1 MISEM
6 LLKFGSAPGVVPVA
20 MPVTPVTLFVGPNN
34 SGKSKV
40 LTEIE
45 RFSNE
50 GQVSTNDLILDRLT
64 FQPMSADEA
73 QLAIAGLTVAPNQN
87 QAQAPGHIFLESVRG
102 GRVQIETNELLKNLQ
117 SPLSNPNVVASW
129 FLRHLI
135 LKLDGPSR
143 VGLIGQQPAGD
154 LQARPKN
161 ALQSLFQDEVK
172 RNEVRRIAHEA
183 FGSYFV
189 VDPTSLGQ
197 LRIRLAPR
205 PPVNDMEERNI
216 HAEGVAFH
224 SLGLSIDLASDGVK
238 AFIGIVMALIAG
250 DPRVLLIDEPEAF
263 LHPSLATKLG
273 YEIARAAVG
282 SNKRIFASTHSPQFV
297 MGCIQSGAPI
307 NIVRLTYR
315 AGVPTARVLPS
326 AEILELMRNPL
337 LRSIGVLNGL
347 FYEHVIVTESDADRA
362 FYQEINER
370 LLRFRPDWGIPNCL
384 FLNSQGK
391 HTLQTIIRP
400 LRKLGI
406 PAAGIVD
413 VDVLKDTGAQWSG
426 ILDGANI
433 PQTSR
438 QSFAA
443 LRTAIKA
450 AIDATNLNM
459 KRDGGIAVLTGDPL
473 EAAES
478 LFRQMAEYGLFVVP
492 RGELEAWLK
501 QLGAAGHGPPW
512 LIDIFTRMGEEPT
525 LPQYVRP
532 AEGDVWAF
540 IGQVKSWLFDQNRRG
555 IPN

>member
-6 LLKFGSAPGVVPVA
+6 FLKFGSSPGAPALATSVA
-20 MPVTPVTLFVGPNN
+20 PVTLFVGPNN

-45 RFSNE
+45 RFSTD
-50 GQVSTNDLILDRLT
+50 GQVSTNDLILDGLI
-64 FQPMSADEA
+64 FEPLLAEEA
-73 QLAIAGLTVAPNQN
+73 QTAVASITVDPNQN
-87 QAQAPGHIFLESVRG
+87 ESQTPGHIFLESIRG
-102 GRVQIETNELLKNLQ
+102 GRMHVETNQLLQALQ
-117 SPLSNPNVVASW
+117 NPSSSVNIVAGW

-135 LKLDGPSR
+135 LRLDGPNR
-143 VGLIGQQPAGD
+143 VGLIGQQKAGD

-161 ALQSLFQDEVK
+161 ALQSLFKDEVK
-172 RNEVRRIAHEA
+172 RKEVRRIVHEA

-189 VDPTSLGQ
+189 IDPTNLGN
-197 LRIRLAPR
+197 LRIRLSPL

-224 SLGLSIDLASDGVK
+224 KLGTLIDVTSDGVK
-238 AFIGIVMALIAG
+238 AFIGIIMALIAG

-273 YEIARAAVG
+273 YEVSRAAVG

-326 AEILELMRNPL
+326 TEILELMRNPL

-370 LLRFRPDWGIPNCL
+370 LLRFKPEWGVPNCL

-391 HTLQTIIRP
+391 HTLQTIMRP

-413 VDVLKDTGAQWSG
+413 VDVLKDTGTQWSG

-443 LRTAIKA
+443 LRTAIKT
-450 AIDATNLNM
+450 AIDATNSNM
-459 KRDGGIAVLTGDPL
+459 KRDGGIAVLTGDPR

-525 LPQYVRP
+525 SPQYVQP
-532 AEGDVWAF
+532 TEDDVWEF
-540 IGQVKSWLFDQNRRG
+540 MGGVKSWLFDQNRRG
-555 IPN
+555 LPK